1 MLLSILLILKVI
13 LFINV
18 THVEFNKITIFLIS
32 SFISLFF
39 LSIIYFSNNKKK
51 QTVAFTFYS
60 FVSIIM
66 FVDAVYYTY
75 FNALPSVAMLKQLNQ
90 VAAVGDSVK
99 SLLSIRTLLFI
110 IDIPIL
116 IFYLKKKKSK
126 IEEENIKYGKNV
138 RIGVPAVIGI
148 MIVVLL
154 TSLGYKG
161 QLDSIKAQEVYS
173 YHISDIKYAISGDP
187 THVAE
192 GRGIL
197 TKEDLDELKERTQLK
212 DGKLTGIGK
221 DKNLIVL
228 QVESLQNFVIDLHY
242 DGQEVTPNLN
252 KLIKD
257 KSSIYYDRYY
267 QLLGRGNT
275 SDAEFVSHNSVYPS
289 MEESSY
295 VQYENN
301 TFYGLPKILKDN
313 GYTPWAFHGYK
324 KEFWNRANAYVN
336 QGFERFVSEEDYK
349 IGETLGFG
357 LGDEDFFHQSID
369 YLKELDSKDD
379 NPFYAFMVT
388 LTSHNPYKMPEKYHE
403 ISLRDEHK
411 DTILGN
417 YLQSI
422 HYTDKYIGEFIERL
436 KEEGLYDNTVLA
448 LYGDHFAI
456 ASVNKDVQEL
466 MSNFLEK
473 DYDYDT
479 MMNIPL
485 IVHVPGEEINETIS
499 KMGSQLDFLPTML
512 NIMGYKNEKGL
523 MFGRDLTN
531 YKDYNFI
538 AQQTYMQK
546 GSFMDEDKMFVIA
559 RDGIFDHSKAIKLDT
574 REELDISQFRGMYE
588 KVIDEINKSDF
599 ILKKDI
605 LKELLQNNGEI
616 DFDQLQG
623 PDIAN
628 KNYIKNSYYNSLEE
642 LNKSYEEGYRLLA
655 VDLQWTR
662 DDEIVLLKDWYW
674 FYNNLFENPKDH
686 LFLDEFKNM
695 KMVDDQT
702 QMTMEDLAKWMK
714 EHEDAYVVLRTT
726 EEKDNLLMKVKEDYP
741 DLRFRF
747 IPEIK
752 YFDHYFTLSFRGFR
766 NIILNLT
773 ETEYS
778 EDEVLDFLNM
788 HPHFGVAIS
797 EKQAKSGLAKKIE
810 KVGVNSY
817 VDSINKERKVKKLE
831 RKGVYG
837 VFTDDILPKK

>member
-32 SFISLFF
+32 SLISLFF
-39 LSIIYFSNNKKK
+39 LSIIYFSNNRKK

-60 FVSIIM
+60 FVSIVM
-66 FVDAVYYTY
+66 FIDAVYYAY
-75 FNALPSVAMLKQLNQ
+75 FNALPSIAMLKQLNQ

-99 SLLSIRTLLFI
+99 SLLNIRTLLFI

-126 IEEENIKYGKNV
+126 IEDKNRKYGKNI
-138 RIGVPAVIGI
+138 RIGVPTIIGI
-148 MIVVLL
+148 VVVVLL
-154 TSLGYKG
+154 TSLGYRG
-161 QLDSIKAQEVYS
+161 QLDSVKAQEVYS
-173 YHISDIKYAISGDP
+173 YHISDIKYAINGDS
-187 THVAE
+187 TNIAE

-197 TKEDLDELKERTQLK
+197 TKEDLDELKERTKLQ

-228 QVESLQNFVIDLHY
+228 QVESLQNFVIDLYY

-257 KSSIYYDRYY
+257 EGSIYYDRYY

-324 KEFWNRANAYVN
+324 KEFWNRAAAYVN
-336 QGFERFVSEEDYK
+336 QGFERFVSEEDYE

-369 YLKELDSKDD
+369 YLKELDSKDN

-388 LTSHNPYKMPEKYHE
+388 LTSHNPYKMPEKYQE

-466 MSNFLEK
+466 MSDFLEK

-499 KMGSQLDFLPTML
+499 KMGSQLDFLPTIL

-574 REELDISQFRGMYE
+574 REELDISQLRSMYE
-588 KVIDEINKSDF
+588 KVIGEINKSDF

-674 FYNNLFENPKDH
+674 FYNNLFENPKEH

-695 KMVDDQT
+695 KMIDGQT
-702 QMTMEDLAKWMK
+702 QMTMEDLAKWM
-714 EHEDAYVVLRTT
+714 EDHEDAYVVLRTT

-766 NIILNLT
+766 NIILNLA

-810 KVGVNSY
+810 KAGVNSY

-837 VFTDDILPKK
+837 VFTDDILPKR